1 VAPVS
6 EEILHVAA
14 LRERVGPSVRVFA
27 MPQETLL
34 KLHDKAGFID
44 FATSNGLSV
53 PQTGIAGSA
62 AALAIAAQ
70 GDYIVKLRHS
80 CAGSGLM
87 RCKAGAPPPQIE
99 GAVVQRLVRGVE
111 HSACAIAHDGRVQ
124 ACAIYRGSLISG
136 TVAVGFERV
145 EHPAIDAWVQRFA
158 QASAWTGFLSFDFI
172 VDEAG
177 APWGLECNP
186 RLTSGVHFF
195 ETQDIARAVLDP
207 SAQVR
212 FRKERR
218 LQQFWA
224 CLTETQNSF
233 GDWPV
238 FRRNLRHLFG
248 TRDVSW
254 SMTDP
259 WPLVGMPWTAWTI
272 ISQSRRQQVSF
283 GEAASMDIAWRAP

>member
-1 VAPVS
+1 
-6 EEILHVAA
+6 
-14 LRERVGPSVRVFA
+14 
-27 MPQETLL
+27 M
-34 KLHDKAGFID
+34 
-44 FATSNGLSV
+44 
-53 PQTGIAGSA
+53 
-62 AALAIAAQ
+62 
-70 GDYIVKLRHS
+70 
-80 CAGSGLM
+80 
-87 RCKAGAPPPQIE
+87 
-99 GAVVQRLVRGVE
+99 QRLVRGAE
-111 HSACAIAHDGRVQ
+111 HSACAIAHEGRVQ
-124 ACAIYRGSLISG
+124 ACVIYRGSLMSG

-145 EHPAIDAWVQRFA
+145 EHAAIVQWVQRFA

-177 APWGLECNP
+177 VPWGLECNP

-195 ETQDIARAVLDP
+195 ETQDIAPAVLDP
-207 SAQVR
+207 HAQVR

-233 GDWPV
+233 GQWPA

-259 WPLVGMPWTAWTI
+259 WPLIGMPWTAWTI
-272 ISQSRRQQVSF
+272 ISQSRARRISF